1 MLVVK
6 PIIEIRSTW
15 WYIKKRYYNVFIK
28 VIALTAVLKTTENYI
43 VLPVKAITVIAF
55 GASLKFSLFPNS
67 EIYLINKIY
76 LKN

>member
-55 GASLKFSLFPNS
+55 GASLKFGLFPNS